1 MKRIILIFT
10 VFAILGTLGF
20 SKEKLNYKTYIQSEK
35 NLHKTGLIF
44 RDPRNN
50 PRARQVRK
58 ILPAKKAINY
68 SKYKATSCDNS
79 QYLPPVDSQ
88 GGQGSCAAWAVGY
101 YYKTYQENKEHNRT
115 SAAERQDAHNI
126 CSPAYVYNLIHVA
139 DDNGAYF
146 DDAFQVLDDLGCSSL
161 ADMPYDDGDYT
172 TWPSTTAF
180 KGGMYN
186 RTQAP
191 TGYAM
196 SYLKLDSDTA
206 LDQLKQLLLNGHLA
220 TFGISVYGNYDN
232 ISDYNNIY
240 ALADET
246 GSNRGGHAQCIVG
259 YDDTIVTPDG
269 TGAFRVVN
277 SWGTGWGDNGFY
289 WISYEAIKSG
299 SDLSGGYAYW
309 VDDRD
314 NYQPDA
320 YALVH
325 VTQPYSRQT
334 VPEFIGSN
342 GQSFEILHFYVNG
355 DKYDYNPY
363 PSTDIAVDISDIHP
377 GDCDSMLFRV
387 NYNSDGSLNT
397 GAAGT
402 INSCKVHFVASGTE
416 YASYDTPVNFTYS
429 AGGQAAVY
437 FTDTVY
443 TITASANEGGSISPS
458 GDVLAAEG
466 SDKAFTLHADD
477 GYHIK
482 DVVVDG
488 ASEGVATLYT
498 FHDVHANHTIEA
510 QFEVNQE
517 FYTITATAIS
527 EGGTIDPSGEI
538 EVEHGTDQSFTITP
552 DEGYFINDV
561 SVDGQSVGRVSVYS
575 FTTVN
580 ASHSIKAKF
589 STSLSPEIS
598 LAKTKT
604 ISLSAPSVVQFNC
617 EADDPDGGEIL
628 QYIWEIQ
635 GSHEEK
641 ILGCTPSLNHTFR
654 SEGVYTV
661 KVTVVDDEGET
672 ATAELED
679 EYGSQARITIFKPE
693 SVPVVIPSLISVAK
707 KNFSFTSMNTNFI
720 NTNDTDM
727 ALTIQYL
734 AADGSVLGTTTKD
747 IPAYGRL
754 VVNGNEGIPE
764 NCTDVVTRADNCPL
778 VYASLAMANGKMT
791 AYLSALYHGN
801 LAIPHIAEE
810 SDYWDTMMF
819 LENLQPGTINIR
831 VAGTDNK
838 SQLERQGNFIDL
850 ESFLPQSGGENCGVG
865 TVETVSNNPF
875 QSQTTSLNGF
885 EMFVHNSADGAAVE
899 LPASGHTNLFLPHIP
914 TETDIFW
921 TGLALV
927 NMDKASPATVT
938 ITVYTKDGELKG
950 QKVITIPASGKIKET
965 VETLFP
971 ELYGH
976 VDWGTIQSDRD
987 IAGIEIYGTSDSA
1000 ICGFGLPS
1008 IATTEG
1014 YLPEVL
1020 NSETVWTGIGITNPG
1035 TSEAVVTIQ
1044 LVDKDGTVKAEK
1056 TEHVA
1061 QKNRF
1066 TAVVSQLFDET
1077 AIADGDYI
1085 RYISGVPVLALVVSG
1100 DNARTYM
1107 TALTGRQ

>member
-1 MKRIILIFT
+1 VKRIILIFT

-416 YASYDTPVNFTYS
+416 YASYDT
-429 AGGQAAVY
+429 
-437 FTDTVY
+437 
-443 TITASANEGGSISPS
+443 
-458 GDVLAAEG
+458 
-466 SDKAFTLHADD
+466 
-477 GYHIK
+477 
-482 DVVVDG
+482 
-488 ASEGVATLYT
+488 
-498 FHDVHANHTIEA
+498 
-510 QFEVNQE
+510 